1 MTPTRR
7 ALLDALLLERYGP
20 VSALEDERCLPAE
33 VVERARQA
41 VVMDRVRVLLCLPG
55 EDVDEVGTECA

>member
-7 ALLDALLLERYGP
+7 ALVAALLLERFGP
-20 VSALEDERCLPAE
+20 IEALEDERCLPAE
-33 VVERARQA
+33 VVERASQA

-55 EDVDEVGTECA
+55 EDVDGVSTACA